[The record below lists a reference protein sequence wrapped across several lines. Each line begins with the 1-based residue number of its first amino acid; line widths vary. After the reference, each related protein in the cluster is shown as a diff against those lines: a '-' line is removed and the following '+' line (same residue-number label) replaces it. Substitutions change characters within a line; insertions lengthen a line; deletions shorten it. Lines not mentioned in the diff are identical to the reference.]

1 MQGLLRCARY
11 SFAPNK
17 LRYCGPDKNKEL
29 EAYLKVRVEDRGLKQ
44 LLNDFQVMYPY
55 LKLIADENGINDPFD
70 ERVVEAYWIG
80 NELLETVSMKE
91 FYDHL
96 MEGQGLKKRF
106 KQKDLKRIVGKVPQ
120 GAKVHHSFHVFN
132 IWSRTGHEARL
143 HTVET
148 MDSCRISWGEVK
160 KISKDKVK
168 VKTQGLEYKE
178 GKLKIRKGIEKEVSW
193 RIGDKSL
200 IDKLRLGDLV
210 TMHWGW
216 LCEKISEKQAE
227 NLEKYTR
234 WHLKLANLTI

>member
-44 LLNDFQVMYPY
+44 LLNDFGVMYPY

-106 KQKDLKRIVGKVPQ
+106 KPKDWKRIVGKVPE

-143 HTVET
+143 QTVET
-148 MDSCRISWGEVK
+148 MDSCRISAGEVV
-160 KISKDKVK
+160 DFGN
-168 VKTQGLEYKE
+168 VKTNKLIYQQGQLSFEPA
-178 GKLKIRKGIEKEVSW
+178 IKEVQ
-193 RIGDKSL
+193 SL
-200 IDKLRLGDLV
+200 ENGYKPGDLV
-210 TMHWGW
+210 TIHWNW
-216 LCEKISEKQAE
+216 VCEKINQKQAE
-227 NLEKYTR
+227 NLEKYTK

>member
-44 LLNDFQVMYPY
+44 LLNDFKVMYPY
-55 LKLIADENGINDPFD
+55 LKLIEDENGIDDPFD

-106 KQKDLKRIVGKVPQ
+106 KQKDLKRIVGKVPA
-120 GAKVHHSFHVFN
+120 GARVHHSFHVFN
-132 IWSRTGHEARL
+132 IWSRTGHEAR
-143 HTVET
+143 
-148 MDSCRISWGEVK
+148 
-160 KISKDKVK
+160 
-168 VKTQGLEYKE
+168 
-178 GKLKIRKGIEKEVSW
+178 
-193 RIGDKSL
+193 
-200 IDKLRLGDLV
+200 
-210 TMHWGW
+210 
-216 LCEKISEKQAE
+216 
-227 NLEKYTR
+227 
-234 WHLKLANLTI
+234 

>member
-44 LLNDFQVMYPY
+44 LLNDFEVMYPY

-106 KQKDLKRIVGKVPQ
+106 KQKDWKRIVGKVPE

-132 IWSRTGHEARL
+132 IWNRTGHEARL

-148 MDSCRISWGEVK
+148 MDSCRISAGEVV
-160 KISKDKVK
+160 DLNN
-168 VKTQGLEYKE
+168 VKTNKLIYQQGQLSFEPAIKKVQSLENGYKP
-178 GKLKIRKGIEKEVSW
+178 
-193 RIGDKSL
+193 
-200 IDKLRLGDLV
+200 GDLV
-210 TMHWGW
+210 TIHWNW
-216 LCEKISEKQAE
+216 VCEKINQKQAE